1 LALRSQEEKLVGI
14 GGKMERPVGVTIL
27 ALFEFF
33 IATLLTFL
41 AIASGLGLG
50 VLGAILARISRLGDP
65 AAGIIVGTGMM
76 VGVIILAC
84 AALFAV
90 LGFGLWN
97 LRNWGRVATIVLCV
111 LGAVGASIGFMW
123 ALLHFR
129 IFGVM
134 VSSVRISIDLLVLWY
149 LSQVHVRRAFADV

>member
-1 LALRSQEEKLVGI
+1 
-14 GGKMERPVGVTIL
+14 MERPVGVTVL

-50 VLGAILARISRLGDP
+50 VLGAILARTSRLGDP
-65 AAGIIVGTGMM
+65 TAGIVMGTGMM
-76 VGVIILAC
+76 VGVIIFGFAV
-84 AALFAV
+84 LFAV

-97 LRNWGRVATIVLCV
+97 LRDWGRVATMVLCV
-111 LGAVGASIGFMW
+111 LGALGASIGLML

-134 VSSVRISIDLLVLWY
+134 VSSVRLSVDLLVLWY
-149 LSQVHVRRAFADV
+149 LSQAHVRKAFAVG

>member
-1 LALRSQEEKLVGI
+1 MQ
-14 GGKMERPVGVTIL
+14 RPVGVTIL

-50 VLGAILARISRLGDP
+50 VLGAILARTSRLGGP
-65 AAGIIVGTGMM
+65 AAGIVVGTGMM
-76 VGVIILAC
+76 VGVIILVFAV
-84 AALFAV
+84 LFAV

-97 LRNWGRVATIVLCV
+97 LRNWSRVATMVLCV
-111 LGAVGASIGFMW
+111 LGALGASIGLML

-134 VSSVRISIDLLVLWY
+134 VSSVRLSIDLLVLWY
-149 LSQVHVRRAFADV
+149 LSQPHVRESFAGV

>member
-1 LALRSQEEKLVGI
+1 
-14 GGKMERPVGVTIL
+14 MERPVGVTIL

-41 AIASGLGLG
+41 AIASALGLG
-50 VLGAILARISRLGDP
+50 VLGTILARTSRLGDP
-65 AAGIIVGTGMM
+65 AAGIVIGTGMM
-76 VGVIILAC
+76 VGIIVLVFAG
-84 AALFAV
+84 LFAV

-97 LRNWGRVATIVLCV
+97 LRNWGRVATMVLCV
-111 LGAVGASIGFMW
+111 LGAVGASIGIML

-134 VSSVRISIDLLVLWY
+134 VSSVRLSIDLLVLWY
-149 LSQVHVRRAFADV
+149 LSQAHVRKAFAVG

>member
-1 LALRSQEEKLVGI
+1 MQ
-14 GGKMERPVGVTIL
+14 RPVGVTIL

-41 AIASGLGLG
+41 AIASALGLG
-50 VLGAILARISRLGDP
+50 VLGAILARTSRLGDP
-65 AAGIIVGTGMM
+65 AAGIVVGTGMM
-76 VGVIILAC
+76 VGVIILGF

-111 LGAVGASIGFMW
+111 LGAVGASVGFMW

-134 VSSVRISIDLLVLWY
+134 VSSVRIGIDLLVVWY
-149 LSQVHVRRAFADV
+149 LSQAHVRRAFADI

>member
-1 LALRSQEEKLVGI
+1 
-14 GGKMERPVGVTIL
+14 MERPVGVTIL

-41 AIASGLGLG
+41 AIASALGLG
-50 VLGAILARISRLGDP
+50 VLGTILARTNRLGDP
-65 AAGIIVGTGMM
+65 AAGIVIGTGMM
-76 VGVIILAC
+76 VGVIILAF
-84 AALFAV
+84 AGLFAV

-97 LRNWGRVATIVLCV
+97 LRNWGRVATMVLCV
-111 LGAVGASIGFMW
+111 LGAVGASIGIML

-134 VSSVRISIDLLVLWY
+134 VSSVRLSIDLLVLWY
-149 LSQVHVRRAFADV
+149 LSQAHVRKAFAVG

>member
-1 LALRSQEEKLVGI
+1 
-14 GGKMERPVGVTIL
+14 MERTVGVTIL

-33 IATLLTFL
+33 IATLLTFV

-50 VLGAILARISRLGDP
+50 VLGAILARTSRLGDP
-65 AAGIIVGTGMM
+65 AAGIVGGTGMM
-76 VGVIILAC
+76 VGVIILVFAV
-84 AALFAV
+84 LFVV

-97 LRNWGRVATIVLCV
+97 LRNWGRVATMVLCV
-111 LGAVGASIGFMW
+111 LGAVGASLGLML

-134 VSSVRISIDLLVLWY
+134 VSSVRLGIDLLVLWY
-149 LSQVHVRRAFADV
+149 LSQAHVRRAFADI

>member
-1 LALRSQEEKLVGI
+1 MQ
-14 GGKMERPVGVTIL
+14 RPVGVTIL

-41 AIASGLGLG
+41 AIASALGLG
-50 VLGAILARISRLGDP
+50 VLGTILARTSRLGDP
-65 AAGIIVGTGMM
+65 AAGFVIGTGMM
-76 VGVIILAC
+76 VGVIILVFAF
-84 AALFAV
+84 LFAV

-97 LRNWGRVATIVLCV
+97 LRNWGRVATIVLCI
-111 LGAVGASIGFMW
+111 LGAVGASMGLTL

-134 VSSVRISIDLLVLWY
+134 VSSVRLSIDLLVVWY
-149 LSQVHVRRAFADV
+149 LSQPHVRRAFADI